1 MKIAILGAAGR
12 MGEWF
17 TRYFTDKG
25 HTLTVSGVHQEKL
38 RVLAENYGVKPAKN
52 NVEAVK
58 DADLTLV
65 SVPIGKT
72 AEVLREI
79 TPKLKRGSVVAEIAS
94 VKAGIIDVLKES
106 LKFGVQPLSLHPLF
120 GPMQKVKKKFALVP
134 VLNAENE
141 LTVAKRFFPDAEIV
155 VVDAEKHDRAM
166 AVTLSLQYFVNMA
179 FAATVK
185 DEDFKTL
192 EKLSGT
198 TFALQQVLIG
208 AIMMQDAGLHASLHI
223 ANKHSPEYLKKF
235 VSNAEKIRKLIE
247 SGDTEA
253 FQNFYNEISKD
264 LSKTLDLALMYE
276 KMYAILEVMEKS
288 QQPKPKSIKV

>member
-12 MGEWF
+12 MGKWF
-17 TRYFTDKG
+17 TQYFAEKG
-25 HTLTVSGVHQEKL
+25 HALTVSGVHQEKL
-38 RVLAENYGVKPAKN
+38 KVLAKNYGAKIAKN

-72 AEVLREI
+72 AEVLQEI
-79 TPKLKRGSVVAEIAS
+79 TPKLKRGSIVSEIAS
-94 VKAGIIDVLKES
+94 VKAEIIDVLRES
-106 LKFGVQPLSLHPLF
+106 YKFGVQPLSLHPLF

-141 LTVAKRFFPDAEIV
+141 LAVAKRFFSDAEIV

-166 AVTLSLQYFVNMA
+166 AVTLSLQYFVNMV
-179 FAATVK
+179 FASTVK

-198 TFALQQVLIG
+198 TFTLQQVLIG
-208 AIMMQDAGLHASLHI
+208 AIMIQDPELHASLHM
-223 ANKHSPEYLKKF
+223 ANKHFPEYLRRF
-235 VSNAEKIRKLIE
+235 VSNAEKIKKLIE

-253 FQNFYNEISKD
+253 FKNFYNEISRD
-264 LSKTLDLALMYE
+264 LSKTLDLAAMYE
-276 KMYAILEVMEKS
+276 KMYAILEVMEKDE
-288 QQPKPKSIKV
+288 

>member
-12 MGEWF
+12 MGKWF
-17 TRYFTDKG
+17 TQYFAEKG
-25 HTLTVSGVHQEKL
+25 YPLTISGINQEKL
-38 RVLAENYGVKPAKN
+38 RALAKNYGAKVARN
-52 NVEAVK
+52 NQEAVE

-79 TPKLKRGSVVAEIAS
+79 TPKLKQGSIVSEIAS
-94 VKAGIIDVLKES
+94 VKSGIIDVLRES
-106 LKFGVQPLSLHPLF
+106 SKSGVQPLSLHPLF
-120 GPMQKVKKKFALVP
+120 GPMQKAKKKFVLVP
-134 VLNAENE
+134 VLNPESE
-141 LTVAKRFFPDAEIV
+141 LAVAKRFFPDAEIV

-179 FAATVK
+179 FASAIK

-198 TFALQQVLIG
+198 TFTLQQVLIG
-208 AIMMQDAGLHASLHI
+208 AIMMHDSELHASLHM
-223 ANKHSPEYLKKF
+223 ANKYSPEYLRRF
-235 VSNAEKIRKLIE
+235 VLNAEKIRKLIE

-253 FQNFYNEISKD
+253 FQNFYNEINKG
-264 LSKTLDLALMYE
+264 LSKTLDLAAMYE
-276 KMYAILEVMEKS
+276 KMYAILEVMEKGE
-288 QQPKPKSIKV
+288 

>member
-12 MGEWF
+12 MGKWF
-17 TRYFTDKG
+17 TQYFADKG

-38 RVLAENYGVKPAKN
+38 RALAKEYSVKIAKN
-52 NVEAVK
+52 NLEAVK

-72 AEVLREI
+72 AEVLKEI
-79 TPKLKRGSVVAEIAS
+79 MPKLKRGSIVSEIAS
-94 VKAGIIDVLKES
+94 VKAGIIDVLREGS
-106 LKFGVQPLSLHPLF
+106 KFGVQPLSFHPLF

-134 VLNAENE
+134 VLNAESE

-166 AVTLSLQYFVNMA
+166 AITLSLQYFVNMA
-179 FAATVK
+179 FASTVK

-198 TFALQQVLIG
+198 TFTLQQVLVG
-208 AIMMQDAGLHASLHI
+208 AIMMQDSELHASLHM
-223 ANKHSPEYLKKF
+223 ANKHSPEYLRRF

-253 FQNFYNEISKD
+253 FQNFYNGISKD
-264 LSKTLDLALMYE
+264 LSKSLDLAEMYE
-276 KMYAILEVMEKS
+276 KMYTILEAIEKS
-288 QQPKPKSIKV
+288 E

>member
-12 MGEWF
+12 MGKWF
-17 TRYFTDKG
+17 TQYFAEKG
-25 HTLTVSGVHQEKL
+25 NVLTVSGVHREKL
-38 RVLAENYGVKPAKN
+38 TVLAKDYGVKIAKN

-65 SVPIGKT
+65 SVPIDKT

-79 TPKLKRGSVVAEIAS
+79 TPKLKRGSIVSEIAS

-106 LKFGVQPLSLHPLF
+106 SKFGVQPLSLHPLF
-120 GPMQKVKKKFALVP
+120 GPVQKVKKKFALVP

-141 LTVAKRFFPDAEIV
+141 LAVAKRFFPDAEIV

-166 AVTLSLQYFVNMA
+166 AVTLSLQYFVNMV
-179 FAATVK
+179 FASTVK

-198 TFALQQVLIG
+198 TFTLQQVLIG
-208 AIMMQDAGLHASLHI
+208 AIMTQDPELHASLHM
-223 ANKHSPEYLKKF
+223 ANKHSPEYLRRF

-253 FQNFYNEISKD
+253 FKNFYNRISRD
-264 LSKTLDLALMYE
+264 LSKTLDLATMYE
-276 KMYAILEVMEKS
+276 KMYTILEVMEKS
-288 QQPKPKSIKV
+288 GQSNPQSIKV